1 MSEKELTSEEVKK
14 FEKEHVMQSYGR
26 FGIVIEKGKGYY
38 VYDKEGKKYL
48 DFIGGLATCSV
59 GHGNSEVAKA
69 VYLQAK
75 KLAGVSNLYYMEP
88 QAILAKKLSELSGL
102 KKCFFCNSGAEANEA
117 AIKLAK
123 KFTGKKE
130 FIAFKNSFHGRTTG
144 SLAATWKVKYR
155 EAFTPLAPDVH
166 FVAYDDINAFK
177 EMINERTAGIIIE
190 PIQGE
195 AGIIV
200 PKPGFLKKI
209 KEVCEE
215 KKILMIVDEVQ
226 TGCGRTGSFFEYQNE
241 GVLPDI
247 VTTAKGLANGIPI
260 GVCLSNLEFDKGDHG
275 STFGGNN
282 ISCAAAIATIDFIEK
297 NSLMKNASETGDYF
311 MQRLTE
317 LSKRKKIIKEVRGK
331 GLIVGVE
338 LNEDKAKE
346 IVNKALLAG
355 LLCNAAAENVIRF
368 LPPLIITKK
377 EVDKAVRILKKI
389 M

>member
-1 MSEKELTSEEVKK
+1 
-14 FEKEHVMQSYGR
+14 
-26 FGIVIEKGKGYY
+26 
-38 VYDKEGKKYL
+38 
-48 DFIGGLATCSV
+48 V